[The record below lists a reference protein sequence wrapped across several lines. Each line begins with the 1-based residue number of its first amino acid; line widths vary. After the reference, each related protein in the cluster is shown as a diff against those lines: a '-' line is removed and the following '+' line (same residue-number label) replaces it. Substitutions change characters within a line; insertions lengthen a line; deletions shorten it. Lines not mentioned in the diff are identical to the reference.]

1 MTGADEAPRVHP
13 ESRSEW
19 RQWLSDNHAS
29 EGAVWFVFWRKA
41 SGNQGV
47 GYEDAVSEALAFG
60 WIDSRPAKL
69 DEHRSMLYF
78 SVRKRGSAWSR
89 PNKQRVER
97 LRAEGRMTP
106 AGEAAIA
113 AAVRDGSWSRLDE
126 VEDLVEPADL
136 VRAFDEFPGSRAHW
150 DAFPPSARRGILEWI
165 VQAKT
170 PATRLK
176 RVQETAELA
185 ARNERANQWRPKAT

>member
-1 MTGADEAPRVHP
+1 MTGAEEVPRVHP
-13 ESRSEW
+13 ESRAEW

-29 EGAVWFVFWRKA
+29 RGAVWFVFWRKA
-41 SGNQGV
+41 SGNQAV
-47 GYEDAVSEALAFG
+47 DYEDAVSEALAFG

-97 LRAEGRMTP
+97 LRHDGLMTP
-106 AGEAAIA
+106 LGEAAIA
-113 AAVRDGSWSRLDE
+113 AAVQDCSWSRLDE
-126 VEDLVEPADL
+126 VEDLVEPMDL
-136 VRAFDEFPGSRAHW
+136 VQAFVGFPGSRAHW

-170 PATRLK
+170 PTTRLK
-176 RVQETAELA
+176 RVHQTAELA
-185 ARNERANQWRPKAT
+185 ARNERANQWRPKN